1 MRFAEEIVVEEFL
14 PTVRSMLAEELR
26 ERGLTQSEV
35 ADVLGISQSAV
46 SKYANGEVERNDRFL
61 EDERVQELVARLGV
75 GLADGSMSRVEALI
89 EIEILIR
96 RLEDRDVIA
105 EMHELEMPELSGH
118 GGDFNVHDPD
128 SELRA
133 EERVRSSLRRG
144 LTIVESASGFASLIP
159 AVGSNLC
166 ECTPDA
172 DSIDDVAAVPGRIV
186 DIKGQ
191 ATIPA
196 DPEFGVSEHVASI
209 LLAARRNGHEDLR
222 GALNVRYDPELVAAL
237 EDRGHAAAEFEAD
250 YDDFD
255 AAVGAAL
262 REHPGA
268 TVLYHTGS
276 FGIEPI
282 TYLLGEDAEAVA
294 ELARSLL

>member
-1 MRFAEEIVVEEFL
+1 VRFAEEVVVEEFL
-14 PTVRSMLAEELR
+14 PTIRSMLAEELR
-26 ERGLTQSEV
+26 ERDLTQSEV
-35 ADVLGISQSAV
+35 ADLLGISQSAV

-61 EDERVQELVARLGV
+61 EEERVQELVARLGE
-75 GLADGSMSRVEALI
+75 GLADDSMSRVEALI
-89 EIEILIR
+89 EIEILVR

-118 GGDFNVHDPD
+118 SGDFNVHDPD

-172 DSIDDVAAVPGRIV
+172 DGIDDVAAVPGRIV

-209 LLAARRNGHEDLR
+209 LLAARRNGHENLR
-222 GALNVRYDPELVAAL
+222 AALNIRYDPELVAAL
-237 EDRGHAAAEFEAD
+237 EDRERVAAEFEAD

-255 AAVGAAL
+255 AAIGAAL
-262 REHPGA
+262 REHSDA

-294 ELARSLL
+294 ELPRSLL